1 MHFWYSRTVNLL
13 LINNFM
19 FKNIYWVFSGDGG
32 LSKEKV
38 DMIMEKGLS
47 KQEEVAQYHLPDL
60 NKSKDDHIRSS
71 RIAKLDDEAVYEC
84 IRPFVWSAN
93 ENAGWRL
100 DLRHIEMVQ
109 FTKYRPNQHYNWH
122 IDGYCDH
129 NSSKVLSSQDYKSQG
144 MVMPITE
151 TDNPDFIGMC
161 RKVSITVNLSDPEDY
176 EGGDL
181 WLTHLPSDSNSDKLE
196 TFTNPDFRTKGA
208 VVVFPSW
215 VRHRVTPVTKG
226 TRYSAVAWFNGP
238 PIR

>member
-1 MHFWYSRTVNLL
+1 
-13 LINNFM
+13 M
-19 FKNIYWVFSGDGG
+19 FKNICWSFSGDGG

-47 KQEEVAQYHLPDL
+47 KQESVATHQLPNLDR
-60 NKSKDDHIRSS
+60 SADDHIRSS
-71 RIAKLDDEAVYEC
+71 RIAWLDDEAVYEC

-109 FTKYRPNQHYNWH
+109 FTKYGLNQHYNWH
-122 IDGYCDH
+122 IDGHCDH
-129 NSSKVLSSQDYKSQG
+129 NASKVLSSHQDYQSQG
-144 MVMPITE
+144 QVMPITE
-151 TDNPDFIGMC
+151 TDQPDFVGMC

-181 WLTHLPSDSNSDKLE
+181 WLTHLPTDYNSE
-196 TFTNPDFRTKGA
+196 EFRTFTDPSFRDKGA

-215 VRHRVTPVTKG
+215 VRHRVTPVTRG

-238 PIR
+238 PLR